1 MSKQSRD
8 ISRLIRFSN
17 REYNLIME
25 RAIDNNMKFSTYMR
39 FMALSKDATDPKL
52 RKLIMKLI
60 NEVNFIGHNI
70 NQIVRNNNSGLYLEA
85 DKTRLMEYMRTI
97 NMKLGEVMNKYGYK

>member
-25 RAIDNNMKFSTYMR
+25 RAIDNNMKFSAYMR
-39 FMALSKDATDPKL
+39 FMALSRDATDPKL

-70 NQIVRNNNSGLYLEA
+70 NQIVRNNNSGLYLES